1 MAAVKDLAV
10 LAQCHKTVA
19 GASFT
24 VACGTEAGQDLGQ
37 VSPSVYLDKSTL
49 QQRLDAQVLTMPD
62 HDLFVVYRG
71 VNVNGDYSLD
81 VRVNPLILCVWAGF
95 LMLVLG
101 TAIAACGKRPS
112 RGSRGESG
120 EPVEPAADAADE
132 VAAA

>member
-1 MAAVKDLAV
+1 M
-10 LAQCHKTVA
+10 
-19 GASFT
+19 
-24 VACGTEAGQDLGQ
+24 
-37 VSPSVYLDKSTL
+37 SPSVYLDKSTL

>member
-1 MAAVKDLAV
+1 MA
-10 LAQCHKTVA
+10 
-19 GASFT
+19 
-24 VACGTEAGQDLGQ
+24 
-37 VSPSVYLDKSTL
+37 PSVYLDKSTL

-112 RGSRGESG
+112 RGSRDGAGES
-120 EPVEPAADAADE
+120 AADAADE
-132 VAAA
+132 AASA